1 MCATMG
7 GRAAEEVIFNKITT
21 GALSD
26 LEKVTK
32 QARAMVT
39 IYGLNARLGNITYY
53 DSSGQNEYQFDKPYS
68 EKTAQVIDE
77 EISALIEGQYERAKQ
92 LLRDNLD
99 KLTALA
105 EELLKH
111 EVIFKE
117 NLENIF
123 GKRPWLTSEEK
134 VQAAL
139 LQNQPLEAGIPV
151 ETGADVSV
159 QETASEEAEN
169 DPQGNA

>member
-1 MCATMG
+1 M
-7 GRAAEEVIFNKITT
+7 
-21 GALSD
+21 
-26 LEKVTK
+26 
-32 QARAMVT
+32 
-39 IYGLNARLGNITYY
+39 
-53 DSSGQNEYQFDKPYS
+53 
-68 EKTAQVIDE
+68 
-77 EISALIEGQYERAKQ
+77 
-92 LLRDNLD
+92 D